1 MPAYTDPNVSIT
13 EILNKS
19 GDAELYTPSDYEM
32 EVVHATYTSFR
43 VSADDRNK
51 AFEYF
56 DNQNLI
62 EYINDSVRRFVT
74 NVDIRENIEDWQA
87 IVHNPFTRNKVLA
100 ILSKVMRVLPIAEF
114 TARGDEDCRKAS
126 ILNDLYQYTED
137 MDDYEEIMTFFLLEA
152 IVKGTAV
159 GYEGY
164 QSKNK
169 KIRIVKGIND
179 EITIQ
184 EKVVTNSKLFAGVV
198 PLEEFYPSSVSIR
211 TVKEMPYCFWTRQVP
226 YSKFMKDWGGFERSK
241 LVRPKMSFGDDV
253 QKPYYADYISTNVL
267 EGNVE
272 IIRYYNKDNDEY
284 IIIANG
290 VWLNPVM
297 TGAEKNVQNIS
308 PLPFNHKELPF
319 FDVKFDF
326 YGADFFYGK
335 SLPDRLKSLQDVL
348 NVLNNMMLD
357 QSFLSVFSPILTT
370 GFDPIEDDYLRPGRR
385 IPIDTQG
392 QPLNQS
398 VMKMDVGTPSGW
410 HQYILQYTQRI
421 MEESSLDQV
430 SSGNAGVGGRTTA
443 QEIRVAADGVA
454 SMLGLFGRM
463 INIGVKRKAYLR
475 ACNILQFGTDPNSPL
490 LEGVLGQDGRKDF
503 AGAFGVYSINN
514 TVLTTGK
521 RGTRIIA
528 MYENPNDRPTRGEL
542 KAKSLV
548 ASKTAGKE
556 VEYSAIA
563 GEYLRNFRFDTKMV
577 VNQKNE
583 TTKEIEKAMALEK
596 TRVYMTFFPE
606 GVDKQE
612 LAAQLAEKMGDDP
625 TKIFKADWL
634 SPQEPAQTAPGQPTQ
649 TVSTTPTDN
658 ASENMVRGAQGG
670 EVGLNDMAQV
680 QMGMLG

>member
-1 MPAYTDPNVSIT
+1 MPTLDPVVSIV
-13 EILNKS
+13 
-19 GDAELYTPSDYEM
+19 DAPAEYDTYQPSAMEM
-32 EVVHATYTSFR
+32 DVVESTFR
-43 VSADDRNK
+43 RFRASADDRNK

-56 DNQNLI
+56 DNQTLI

-74 NVDIRENIEDWQA
+74 NVDIREGIEDWQA
-87 IVHNPFTRNKVLA
+87 IVHHPFTRNKVLA

-126 ILNDLYQYTED
+126 ILNDLYEYTED
-137 MDDYEEIMTFFLLEA
+137 LDDYEELMTFLLLEA
-152 IVKGTAV
+152 VVKGTAV

-164 QSKNK
+164 QVKSK
-169 KIRIVKGIND
+169 KIKVVKNVND
-179 EITIQ
+179 EITMV
-184 EKVVTNSKLFAGVV
+184 EKTAKRHKLFGAIV

-211 TVKEMPYCFWTRQVP
+211 TIKEMPYCFWSKQMP
-226 YSKFMKDWGGFERSK
+226 HSKFMQDWGGFKRAK
-241 LVRPKMSFGDDV
+241 LVQPKMSYGKDEIAPF
-253 QKPYYADYISTNVL
+253 YADYISTNVL

-284 IIIANG
+284 IILANG
-290 VWLNPVM
+290 IWLNPVM
-297 TGAEKNVQNIS
+297 TGKEKNVENIS

-319 FDVKFDF
+319 YDIKFDF
-326 YGADFFYGK
+326 YGSDFFYGK
-335 SLPDRLKSLQDVL
+335 SLPDRLKSMQDVL
-348 NVLNNMMLD
+348 NVLNNMFLD
-357 QSFLSVFSPILTT
+357 QSFLSVFSPILTS

-392 QPLNQS
+392 LPINQA
-398 VMKMDVGTPSGW
+398 VMKMDIGTPSGW
-410 HQYILQYTQRI
+410 HQYILEYTKRI

-443 QEIRVAADGVA
+443 QEIRIAADGVA

-463 INIGVKRKAYLR
+463 VNFGVKRKALLR
-475 ACNILQFGTDPNSPL
+475 ASNILQFGTDPSSPL
-490 LEGVLGQDGRKDF
+490 LEGVLGESGRQDF
-503 AGAFGVYSINN
+503 AEAFAVYNIKN

-528 MYENPNDRPTRGEL
+528 MYANKDDMPTGKEL
-542 KAKSLV
+542 QAKSVV
-548 ASKTAGKE
+548 ASKTAGRE
-556 VEYSAIA
+556 IEYTAIA
-563 GEYLRNFRFDTKMV
+563 GEYIRNFQFDTKMV

-634 SPQEPAQTAPGQPTQ
+634 QPQEPAETAPGQPKQ
-649 TVSTTPTDN
+649 TESTTPTDN
-658 ASENMVRGAQGG
+658 TSENMVRGAQGG
-670 EVGLNDMAQV
+670 ETGLNDMAQM
-680 QMGMLG
+680 QMSMLG